1 MDDLLREFLT
11 ETSESLDVADVE
23 LVKFERDPNNRE
35 ILNNIFR
42 LVHTIKGTCGFIGL
56 SRLAALAHAAET
68 LMDKFREG
76 IPVTPDAVSLVLVT
90 IDRVKLILTELEISE
105 GIEPEGS
112 DADLIDEL
120 LAMATDP
127 PAAAEVEEEL
137 PSASV
142 VQMGTIVH
150 QTLER
155 ELLPGEVSLDELERL
170 FRQTEVE
177 VVPPKAKASA
187 KSPPPKAAAKEKP
200 AAKEKAPAKE
210 KAAAKDKPI
219 AVVKTVAENEP
230 ATAAKRGDD
239 ENAPGTPI
247 AAQSIRVSVGML
259 EHLMTMVS
267 ELVLTRNQLL
277 EIARRN
283 EDHDYKVSLQRLS
296 NVTGELQDAIM
307 RTRMQPIGNA
317 WQKLPRIVRDL
328 AQELG
333 KQVDLQMTG
342 SETELDRQV
351 LDQIKDPL
359 THMVRNSADHG
370 LEFPDDRR
378 RAGKPEKGVIRLSA
392 YHEGGFV
399 IVKISDDGKGLDLAR
414 IKAKALEN
422 GLADEAELA
431 KMSEGQIFRFIFA
444 AGFSTAA
451 KVTSVSGRGVGMDVV
466 RANIESIGGTVD
478 VQSKAGV
485 GSTFIIKIPLTLAIM
500 PALIVEVS
508 GERFAIPQNTV
519 LELVRIQADSEHAVR
534 RLNDAPVLCLRNQL
548 LPMLHLGRLL
558 GLDAGKPEGYVD
570 EDFENRL
577 IAVMDVGN
585 ERFGIVLDSVSH
597 TEEIVVKPM
606 SSVLRQVSLVSG
618 STILGDGHV
627 IMIVDPNGLAQAV
640 AAGSEASMTSTMA
653 DAVQQDTSDAF
664 MSLLLF
670 SAGSDDIKAVP
681 LSLVTRLEELER
693 DTIEKVDGRAVIQY
707 RGKLIPVIR
716 ADGELAER
724 GTGTQPM
731 LIFSHDARVM
741 GLAVDKIVDIVES
754 SLDLQLSSSS
764 PHVLGGAI
772 IDGRATEILDV
783 GYFLS
788 MALGEENEQEQEA
801 GAQPRLLL
809 VDDSP
814 FYRNL
819 IQPVLRGRGYSVTAC
834 ASAQEALERL
844 TSDSPYDAIIS
855 DVEMPGM
862 DGFRFAEMV
871 RGDLGLTH
879 VPIIAMAGSNPAI
892 AIQRGRAAGFTECVS
907 KFDRPGLISALQEFT
922 GQEFTGSAEGEA
934 A

>member
-11 ETSESLDVADVE
+11 ETNESLDVADVE
-23 LVKFERDPNNRE
+23 LVKFEQDPNNAQ

-76 IPVTPDAVSLVLVT
+76 MPVTPEAVSLVLVS
-90 IDRVKLILTELEISE
+90 IDRIKGLLADLERN
-105 GIEPEGS
+105 GGTEPEGS
-112 DADLIDEL
+112 DADLIDQL
-120 LAMATDP
+120 LEMAAREAVEAAPPPP
-127 PAAAEVEEEL
+127 PA
-137 PSASV
+137 PV
-142 VQMGTIVH
+142 VPLKPLGQS
-150 QTLER
+150 LER
-155 ELLPGEVSLDELERL
+155 ELLPGEIPLDELERI
-170 FRQTEVE
+170 FRMTESD
-177 VVPPKAKASA
+177 VPVKPAKAPA
-187 KSPPPKAAAKEKP
+187 PAPKP
-200 AAKEKAPAKE
+200 AAKAKAPAPAPVKE
-210 KAAAKDKPI
+210 VVAEAPKPAVAKPAAASPAKEPVI
-219 AVVKTVAENEP
+219 AVQK
-230 ATAAKRGDD
+230 D
-239 ENAPGTPI
+239 EDGGHGTPI
-247 AAQSIRVSVGML
+247 ANQSIRVGVGML

-333 KQVDLQMTG
+333 KQVDLEMHG

-370 LEFPDDRR
+370 LESPEERR
-378 RAGKPEKGVIRLSA
+378 RAGKPEKGMIRLSA

-431 KMSEGQIFRFIFA
+431 KMSDGQIFRFIFA

-466 RANIESIGGTVD
+466 RSNIEAIGGTVD
-478 VQSKAGV
+478 VQSKAGA
-485 GSTFIIKIPLTLAIM
+485 GSTFVIKIPLTLAIM

-508 GERFAIPQNTV
+508 GDRFAIPQNSV
-519 LELVRIQADSEHAVR
+519 LELVRVKTDSEHAVR

-548 LPMLHLGRLL
+548 LPILHLGRLL
-558 GLDAGKPEGYVD
+558 GIVDAKQDMTDQE
-570 EDFENRL
+570 FENRL
-577 IAVMDVGN
+577 IAVMHVGN
-585 ERFGIVLDSVSH
+585 QSFGVVVDSVSH

-606 SSVLRQVSLVSG
+606 ASVLRSVSLVSG

-627 IMIVDPNGLAQAV
+627 IMIVDPNGLAQSV
-640 AAGSEASMTSTMA
+640 AATGETAAANVLASSVHSDEDA
-653 DAVQQDTSDAF
+653 DAL

-670 SAGSDDIKAVP
+670 RAGTQDISAVP
-681 LSLVTRLEELER
+681 LSLVTRLEEL
-693 DTIEKVDGRAVIQY
+693 DQATIEHVDGRSVIQY
-707 RGKLIPVIR
+707 RGKLIPILV
-716 ADGELAER
+716 ATGAPAQKGE
-724 GTGTQPM
+724 GTRPM
-731 LIFSHDARVM
+731 LIFSHENQVM
-741 GLAVDKIVDIVES
+741 GLAVDEIVDIVES
-754 SLDLQLSSSS
+754 RLDLEIASTS
-764 PHVLGGAI
+764 PHSIGGAI
-772 IDGRATEILDV
+772 INGRATEVLDV

-788 MALGEENEQEQEA
+788 QAFTEDSRDTQTRTE
-801 GAQPRLLL
+801 QPRLLL

-814 FYRNL
+814 FFRNL
-819 IQPVLRGRGYSVTAC
+819 LQPVLKGRGYAVTAC
-834 ASAQEALERL
+834 ASAHEALQRL
-844 TSDSPYDAIIS
+844 ASDNRYAAIVS
-855 DVEMPGM
+855 DVEMPEM
-862 DGFRFAEMV
+862 DGFSFAEAV
-871 RGDLGLTH
+871 RGQLGMTD
-879 VPIIAMAGSNPAI
+879 VPIIAMAGSNPSL
-892 AIQRGRAAGFTECVS
+892 AIQRGRAAGFTDCVA

-922 GQEFTGSAEGEA
+922 GTAQGEA